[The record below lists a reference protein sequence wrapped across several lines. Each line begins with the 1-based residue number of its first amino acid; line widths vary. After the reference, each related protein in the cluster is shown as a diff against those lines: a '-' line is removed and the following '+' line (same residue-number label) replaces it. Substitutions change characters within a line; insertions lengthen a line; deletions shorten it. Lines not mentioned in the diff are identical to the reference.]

1 MAYQERKNKGGKIMN
16 IIVTGGAGF
25 IGSHLCEKLLSLNHR
40 VVNIDNFNDF
50 YDFKIKIRNVLE
62 SINSK
67 ELIRDFQSVA
77 ESTKIKK
84 DELIKAL
91 CDIAESKKYKICYG
105 DIRDDEFLEK
115 IFSDENP
122 DVVINLAGMAGVR
135 PSLSKPLL
143 YEDVNVRGTMNILE
157 MCRKYNVK
165 KFIQASSSSVYGNN
179 KKVPFKETDVVDFPI
194 SPYAATKKSC
204 EVIGHVYHTLYKTDM
219 FQLRFFT
226 VYGERQRP
234 DLAVHK
240 FTKLILDEKPVSVYG
255 DGNSFRD
262 YTYIDDI
269 IQGILKSMDYL
280 LKNSNVY
287 EILNLGNS
295 HTISLNEMIKT
306 IENELGKKAEIK
318 NFPLQQ
324 GDVNKTYADIS
335 KAENLI
341 GYSPKTDFGEGIK
354 KFVKWYKQE
363 NFKK

>member
-1 MAYQERKNKGGKIMN
+1 MN

-25 IGSHLCEKLLSLNHR
+25 IGSHLCEKLLSLGYR
-40 VVNIDNFNDF
+40 VINIDNFNDF
-50 YDFKIKIRNVLE
+50 YDFGIKIRNVLE
-62 SINSK
+62 STNNREFIK
-67 ELIRDFQSVA
+67 DFQSMT
-77 ESTKIKK
+77 ENMKIKK
-84 DELIKAL
+84 DEIIKAL
-91 CDIAESKKYKICYG
+91 CDVTESRKYKICYG
-105 DIRDDEFLEK
+105 DIRNEKLLEK

-122 DVVINLAGMAGVR
+122 NMVINLAGMAGVR
-135 PSLSKPLL
+135 PSLSQPLL

-157 MCRKYNVK
+157 MCRKYDVK

-179 KKVPFKETDVVDFPI
+179 KKIPFKETDVVDFPI

-204 EVIGHVYHTLYKTDM
+204 ELMGYVYHSLYKIDM

-240 FTKLILDEKPVSVYG
+240 FIKLILEGKPVSVYG

-280 LKNSNVY
+280 SKNNNVY

-295 HTISLNEMIKT
+295 HTVSLNEMIKT
-306 IENELGKKAEIK
+306 IENELGQKAEIK
-318 NFPLQQ
+318 NFPVQQ

-341 GYSPKTDFGEGIK
+341 GYSPKTDFSEGIK
-354 KFVKWYKQE
+354 KFVKWYKKE
-363 NFKK
+363 R